1 MTTQASEQYASSRG
15 LSFTYESTDPES
27 SGPAPRRTRR
37 ESRPDLVNLGQA
49 ARATQ
54 LACEGALSLLF
65 RTSLRD
71 VLDRLVAA
79 GIEWE
84 DEFTRVPADRGG
96 QRSTQR

>member
-15 LSFTYESTDPES
+15 LSFSYESNDPES
-27 SGPAPRRTRR
+27 SSGSAGGRGRRA
-37 ESRPDLVNLGQA
+37 SRPDLVNLGQA

-54 LACEGALSLLF
+54 LACEGAFSLVF

-71 VLDRLVAA
+71 VLDRLVLA

-84 DEFTRVPADRGG
+84 EEYTRVPQRRGG
-96 QRSTQR
+96 